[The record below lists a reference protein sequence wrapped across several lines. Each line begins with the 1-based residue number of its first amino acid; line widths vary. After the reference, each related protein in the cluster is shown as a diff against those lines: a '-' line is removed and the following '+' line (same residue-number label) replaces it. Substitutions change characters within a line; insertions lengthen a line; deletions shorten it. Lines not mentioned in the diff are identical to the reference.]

1 MIHGKIQLATTLLLD
16 LIRLLTIVLYPF
28 NNNNNNNNALL
39 SLSLDNLSKIM
50 HSGLSSR
57 NLK

>member
-28 NNNNNNNNALL
+28 NNNNNNNALL